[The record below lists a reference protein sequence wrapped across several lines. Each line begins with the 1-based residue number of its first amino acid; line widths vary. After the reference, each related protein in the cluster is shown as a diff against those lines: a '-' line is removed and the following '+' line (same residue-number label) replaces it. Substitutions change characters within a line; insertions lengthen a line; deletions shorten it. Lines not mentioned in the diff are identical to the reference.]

1 MKGLVLS
8 IPPLTSN
15 VLAELAR
22 FDSPTV
28 TDAINMT
35 GVRSRCA
42 GYVNQSIKALYP
54 QLPAAT
60 GYALTAT
67 FRSAHPGEKV
77 DNPTSFLD
85 MMKMIDAAP
94 KPRFVVLQ
102 DLDEPVKAAAFG
114 DLMAASYQLFDCVG
128 LLTNGAGREINRLA
142 KLNFPCWTSGTIV
155 SHGYGHLCDL
165 NVPVTIG
172 GLDIK
177 PGDLLH
183 GDSSGVVLIPLDIAA
198 ALPELCTQ
206 LRGAECICTDHAAQ
220 GNADLDAY
228 IEMTARFK
236 TVFGGLAAQAAKVA
250 PPERQVVTDK

>member
-1 MKGLVLS
+1 LADPTLSADVL
-8 IPPLTSN
+8 TA
-15 VLAELAR
+15 LAQY
-22 FDSPTV
+22 DSPTV
-28 TDAINMT
+28 TDAINFT
-35 GVRSRCA
+35 GARSRCA

-77 DNPTSFLD
+77 ANPTTFLD

-142 KLNFPCWTSGTIV
+142 KLNFPCWTGGTIV

-183 GDSSGVVLIPLDIAA
+183 GDSSGVVLIPLDIAP
-198 ALPELCTQ
+198 ALPDLCSQ
-206 LRGAECICTDHAAQ
+206 LRVAECISMDHAAA
-220 GNADLDAY
+220 GTADLDAY

-236 TVFGGLAAQAAKVA
+236 TVFGKLVDQAVKVVPA
-250 PPERQVVTDK
+250 ERQLG

>member
-1 MKGLVLS
+1 MADPALS
-8 IPPLTSN
+8 RN
-15 VLAELAR
+15 VLTALAQ

-28 TDAINMT
+28 TDAINFT

-54 QLPAAT
+54 ELPAAI
-60 GYALTAT
+60 GYAVTAT

-77 DNPTSFLD
+77 ANPTAFLD

-94 KPRFVVLQ
+94 KPCFVVLQ
-102 DLDEPVKAAAFG
+102 DLDDPIKAAAFG
-114 DLMAASYQLFDCVG
+114 DLMAASYQLFGCVG

-142 KLNFPCWTSGTIV
+142 KLDFPCWTSGTIV
-155 SHGYGHLCDL
+155 SHGYGHLCELD
-165 NVPVTIG
+165 VPVTIG

-183 GDSSGVVLIPLDIAA
+183 GDSSGVVQIPLDIAP

-206 LRGAECICTDHAAQ
+206 LRAAECISTDYSAQ

-228 IEMTARFK
+228 IEATTKFK
-236 TVFGGLAAQAAKVA
+236 AAFGAMFDNASKVV
-250 PPERQVVTDK
+250 PPERQLG